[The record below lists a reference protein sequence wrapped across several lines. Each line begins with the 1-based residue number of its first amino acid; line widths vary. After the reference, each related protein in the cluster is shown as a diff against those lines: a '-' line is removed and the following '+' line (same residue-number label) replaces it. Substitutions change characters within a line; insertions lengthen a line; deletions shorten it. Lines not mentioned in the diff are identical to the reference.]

1 MFFFATAPLLI
12 FQVKQCLLEMSGQCS
27 SLASAPS
34 FHQVIPHTI
43 HLCHKQLPPHT
54 LPACALGTRASQHT
68 PVANWDLTFL
78 MTAFNTALWI
88 SFPEKVSGS
97 EAELFVQNICKNEA
111 SLADVIT
118 SQNMSDLWWKNVFHF
133 SHDAWQFVPG
143 KPVSASERGQAKV
156 QVKIM
161 MERGFACVSNRTCYF
176 LQSFYVLLVYLDV
189 MFILL
194 GSYLHIPVFWSRN
207 TDINT
212 KKGWF
217 SIFPSKFNPLNLKVK
232 PCSCDT

>member
-1 MFFFATAPLLI
+1 MQLPGI
-12 FQVKQCLLEMSGQCS
+12 S
-27 SLASAPS
+27 SL
-34 FHQVIPHTI
+34 
-43 HLCHKQLPPHT
+43 LPPSNPTYHPSMPQT
-54 LPACALGTRASQHT
+54 TSPSPPPACALGTRASQHT

-88 SFPEKVSGS
+88 SFPEKVSAS

-133 SHDAWQFVPG
+133 SHDAWQFLPG
-143 KPVSASERGQAKV
+143 KPVSASECGQAKV

-161 MERGFACVSNRTCYF
+161 MGRGFACLSNWTCYF

-207 TDINT
+207 TDIN
-212 KKGWF
+212 KKKVGF
-217 SIFPSKFNPLNLKVK
+217 QYFPS
-232 PCSCDT
+232 SSIH